1 MSKRL
6 HKDELPLTFGAFNP
20 VGHVMVGLQSQAHLQ
35 RAREAFARAG
45 FDDEDVLEFS
55 PREAHEGMDEMVD
68 HVSPVVGFGYE
79 GVLMKRYVQL
89 SQRGYRWLV
98 VYAPDDE
105 DVDRLRTVVI
115 EQGIDVAVKYHLLA
129 SEDLV

>member
-1 MSKRL
+1 MAKRL

-20 VGHVMVGLQSQAHLQ
+20 VGHVMVGVPSQDHLAH
-35 RAREAFARAG
+35 AREALADAG

-55 PREAHEGMDEMVD
+55 PREVHQGMDEMVD
-68 HVSPVVGFGYE
+68 NVSPVVSFGYE
-79 GVLMKRYVQL
+79 SVLMKRYVQL

-98 VYAPDDE
+98 VYAPDDD
-105 DVDRLRTVVI
+105 DVERLKTVLQA
-115 EQGIDVAVKYHLLA
+115 QGIDVAVKYHLLA

>member
-20 VGHVMVGLQSQAHLQ
+20 VGHVMVGVQSQDHLA
-35 RAREAFARAG
+35 RAREAFSQAG
-45 FDDEDVLEFS
+45 FEDEDVLEFS
-55 PREAHEGMDEMVD
+55 PREAHQDMDEMVD
-68 HVSPVVGFGYE
+68 KVSPVVSFGYE
-79 GVLMKRYVQL
+79 SVLMKRYVQL

-98 VYAPDDE
+98 VYAPDE
-105 DVDRLRTVVI
+105 DDVERLKTVLAQ
-115 EQGIDVAVKYHLLA
+115 QGIDVAVKYHLLA